1 MDSLEIE
8 NPLLS
13 DDYGR
18 KGLIDDTNWKNN
30 KNYASKKIAYPPK
43 AFQILSFC
51 WVYVILTKVKK

>member
-18 KGLIDDTNWKNN
+18 KGLIDDANWKNN
-30 KNYASKKIAYPPK
+30 KNNASKKIAYPPK
-43 AFQILSFC
+43 AFQTLSFC